1 VKSKSFDEMTVRVK
15 PEVSRSLAAPQ
26 VAIESFAFQR

>member
-1 VKSKSFDEMTVRVK
+1 VRVK